1 MLHTTSTGAI
11 QPCTASIRSCPLA
24 PAEEHYASLAEA
36 NRALTMEALD
46 RQTDFLLELP
56 ADWGKVVPPAP
67 QAGVTPPPSPQKPA
81 SSLTIDDFAA
91 FRSSAANRPTQVRD
105 DWREKLAAD
114 AERNGDAFAD
124 ANPNTEVVFG
134 GYYEPDTE

>member
-1 MLHTTSTGAI
+1 MTLHLTDDGAI
-11 QPCTASIRSCPLA
+11 QPCRASIRSCPLA
-24 PAEEHYASLAEA
+24 PAEEHYRTIAEA

-56 ADWGKVVPPAP
+56 ADWGKVVPPAL
-67 QAGVTPPPSPQKPA
+67 QARVTPPSPQKPA

-91 FRSSAANRPTQVRD
+91 FRASAANRPTLVRD

-134 GYYEPDTE
+134 GYYEPDAE